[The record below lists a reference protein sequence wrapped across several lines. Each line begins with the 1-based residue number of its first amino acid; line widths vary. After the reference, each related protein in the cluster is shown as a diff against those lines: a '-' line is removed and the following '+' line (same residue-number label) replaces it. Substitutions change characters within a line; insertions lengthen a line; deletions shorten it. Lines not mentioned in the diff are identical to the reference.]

1 MYLASPLLTVM
12 TSADE
17 QQPALLDSYLQ
28 SSVGDEA
35 SVGGTHGVMGDAA
48 STHKEVPLA
57 GADVVDGGSS
67 TSGERSGAWCLLSPG
82 CHSLPACAAFR
93 SLSTSGRKAAV
104 KTQGRPGNVER
115 ARPCGAENRRVRRSR
130 WLHECRR
137 TGGHAGKEIKEVKG
151 KRLEAAGRAR
161 MTKGE

>member
-28 SSVGDEA
+28 SRVGDEA

-104 KTQGRPGNVER
+104 KTQGRCSQCLKR
-115 ARPCGAENRRVRRSR
+115 DHLAR
-130 WLHECRR
+130 ECR
-137 TGGHAGKEIKEVKG
+137 AC
-151 KRLEAAGRAR
+151 AALWRREPSSPPLQVAS
-161 MTKGE
+161 